1 MRYDIIERVRETG
14 ARRVA
19 SGWLAVSAL
28 LAWPALAQEP
38 VSFTTDDGG
47 LIHAQV
53 YGTGARGVVL
63 AHGGQFDKESWTPQ
77 ARAIADAGFR
87 VLALDF
93 RGYGDSVGPGQQ
105 DPIAA
110 PLHLDVLG
118 AVRYMR
124 AAGATSV
131 AVVGASLGG
140 MAAGDAVRQASPGEF
155 DRVVFL
161 ASGTTLQ
168 EGTPAPIQ
176 GRTLFIVAR
185 DDADG
190 GGTLRLPGI
199 RVDYERAAEPKRL
212 VVIEG
217 SAHAQALF
225 STRHADG
232 VLAEIL
238 EFLSAP

>member
-1 MRYDIIERVRETG
+1 MRNDAIESSSE
-14 ARRVA
+14 ARIRRGI
-19 SGWLAVSAL
+19 SGWLAIAAL
-28 LAWPALAQEP
+28 LAGPALAQETA
-38 VSFTTDDGG
+38 SFMTDDGG
-47 LIHAQV
+47 RIHAQL

-63 AHGGQFDKESWTPQ
+63 AHGGQFNKESWNPQ
-77 ARAIADAGFR
+77 ARALADAGFR

-93 RGYGDSVGPGQQ
+93 RGYGDSIGPGQQ
-105 DPIAA
+105 DPISA
-110 PLHLDVLG
+110 PLHLDVLA
-118 AVRYMR
+118 AVRYLR

-140 MAAGDAVRQASPGEF
+140 MAAGDAARHANPGEI
-155 DRVVFL
+155 DRIVFL

-168 EGTPAPIQ
+168 EGTAPPIPV
-176 GRTLFIVAR
+176 RTLFIVAR

-190 GGTLRLPGI
+190 AGTLRLPGI
-199 RVDYERAAEPKRL
+199 RADYDRATEPKRL
-212 VVIEG
+212 IVIGG

-225 STRHADG
+225 AAPEAED

>member
-1 MRYDIIERVRETG
+1 MSNDSTG
-14 ARRVA
+14 RIKGGRTLRAA
-19 SGWLAVSAL
+19 QGWLAVAAL
-28 LAWPALAQEP
+28 LAWPAAAQEP
-38 VSFTTDDGG
+38 ASFMTDDGG
-47 LIHAQV
+47 QIHAQL
-53 YGTGARGVVL
+53 YGTGERGVVL
-63 AHGGQFDKESWTPQ
+63 AHGGQFDKESWAPQ
-77 ARAIADAGFR
+77 ARAIANAGFR

-93 RGYGDSVGPGQQ
+93 RGYGDSIGPGQQ

-118 AVRYMR
+118 AVRFLR

-140 MAAGDAVRQASPGEF
+140 MAAGDAVRQSGPGEI
-155 DRVVFL
+155 DRIVLL
-161 ASGTTLQ
+161 ASGTSLQ
-168 EGTPAPIQ
+168 EGTPAPIPVP
-176 GRTLFIVAR
+176 TLFIVAR

-199 RVDYERAAEPKRL
+199 RAEYERAAEPKRL
-212 VVIEG
+212 VLLEG
-217 SAHAQALF
+217 AAHAQALF
-225 STRHADG
+225 ATRDAER